1 MKKNVYLVQVN
12 VSYSDRLSYVPYAA
26 GCVAAYAFSNEDIKE
41 EYELR
46 EIVFLREKPETV
58 FSRIEDPFF
67 VGFSCY
73 TWNMEYNKTLARL
86 IKEKYP
92 SCIISF
98 SGHEVPEDTELLEK
112 YPFMDILTFGEGEE
126 TFLKLLRAFRDKTEL
141 SLIPNIAFRKGE
153 ELVKTETSFCFDLEN
168 YPSPYTMG
176 LFDKM
181 IDENPGIQ
189 FNTILETNRGCPYG
203 CAYCDWCFTKKVR
216 KFPMEKIKAEI
227 DWMSEKKIAY
237 CYCADANFGI
247 FPRDVEIAEYVVDK
261 HNSTGYPAI
270 FKPCYAKNSDDT
282 VFAAGKLLNDAGADK
297 GVTLA
302 YQTLSDEA
310 LSNIGRKNLTLEHF
324 SSLDARYAAA
334 DIPTYTELILGMPG
348 ETYESFS
355 KGMCHLLESGQHN
368 SMTVYNCQVYCN
380 SPMGQ
385 KEYREKHGI
394 KTSRIPLHGIH
405 YPLNFNGVTEY
416 FNVIVETGS
425 MPKDKWVKANMF
437 SIVLQAFHHL
447 GLLRLFAIYLRKE
460 KNISYFD
467 FYDSLLDY
475 IYSVPETGT
484 FAVIDDMTKRM
495 ADTDTGDWT
504 YQKDVFSPIGWYFEE
519 GAFLE
524 MAYAGD
530 SFWNDIIPFLKRFDI
545 DGDIFDA
552 LLSYQKEIIR
562 RPGINEAV
570 IESEYDF
577 YNYFERIYEDRYSP
591 LEKKKTVLKIKTEKT
606 ITNWAQYAIEIIWY
620 GKRRSATLLT
630 NPRETIEISYI

>member
-26 GCVAAYAFSNEDIKE
+26 GCVAAYAFSKE
-41 EYELR
+41 EIKKDYELR
-46 EIVFLREKPETV
+46 EIVFLREPPETV
-58 FSRIEDPFF
+58 LSRIEEPYF

-73 TWNMEYNKTLARL
+73 TWNMEYNKALARL

-98 SGHEVPEDTELLEK
+98 SGHEVPESTELLEK
-112 YPFMDILTFGEGEE
+112 FPFMDILTFGEGEE
-126 TFLKLLRAFRDKTEL
+126 TFYKLLKAFSDNEEL
-141 SLIPNIAFRKGE
+141 SDIPNIAFRRGSE
-153 ELVKTETSFCFDLEN
+153 YIKTPVSFCFKLDD

-181 IDENPGIQ
+181 LEDNPKIQ

-216 KFPMEKIKAEI
+216 RFPMEKIKAEI

-247 FPRDVEIAEYVVDK
+247 FDRDTEIARYVVEK

-282 VFAAGKLLNDAGADK
+282 VFEAGKLLNDAGADK

-302 YQTLSDEA
+302 YQTLCDEA
-310 LSNIGRKNLTLEHF
+310 LQNIGRENLTLEHF
-324 SSLDARYAAA
+324 ADLDARYAAA

-355 KGMCHLLESGQHN
+355 KGMCRLLESGQHN

-385 KEYREKHGI
+385 KEYQEKYGI
-394 KTSRIPLHGIH
+394 KTTRIPLHGIH
-405 YPLNFNGVTEY
+405 YPLNFNGVEEY
-416 FNVIVETGS
+416 FNVIIETSS
-425 MPKDKWVKANMF
+425 MPKEDWVKANMF

-447 GLLRLFAIYLRKE
+447 GLLRCFAVYLRKE

-467 FYDSLLDY
+467 FYDSLLSY

-484 FAVIDDMTKRM
+484 YAVIKDMTDRM
-495 ADTDTGDWT
+495 ADTDSGDWT
-504 YQKDVFSPIGWYFEE
+504 YQKDIFSPIGWYFEE
-519 GAFLE
+519 GAFLD
-524 MAYAGD
+524 MAYRGEEFWED
-530 SFWNDIIPFLKRFDI
+530 IMPFIRSFRIEE
-545 DGDIFDA
+545 DIFNE
-552 LLSYQKEIIR
+552 LLSYQKAIIR
-562 RPGINEAV
+562 RPGVNEAV
-570 IESEYDF
+570 IKTRYDF
-577 YNYFERIYEDRYSP
+577 YSYFERIYEDRYEP
-591 LEKKKTVLKIKTEKT
+591 LEKTDTELQITMEKN

-620 GKRRSATLLT
+620 GKRRSATLIT
-630 NPRETIEISYI
+630 NPRETIKLIR